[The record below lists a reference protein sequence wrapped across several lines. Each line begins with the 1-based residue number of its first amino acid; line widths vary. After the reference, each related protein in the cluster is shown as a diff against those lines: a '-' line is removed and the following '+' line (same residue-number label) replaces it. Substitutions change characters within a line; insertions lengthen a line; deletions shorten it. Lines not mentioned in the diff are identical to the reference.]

1 MCPSFGRMWYIRP
14 VGWAYKVTACAQ
26 TKKSCPIINTPQEY
40 GEEVPIMVKSP
51 ILKYKAWAGILT
63 KIAGLTADCVFSI
76 QDDVE
81 VILNYMSEMGA
92 DSSPLH
98 NLLGSFFDLV
108 TSYDQARSTLVD
120 KATTIEESESYL
132 KAIEHLD
139 LLSRERDEKFEE
151 VSIGCKSLEKVRK
164 KVKKLRDRRDVAKLE
179 AESKISAS
187 EEEFHKGSNISLGTK
202 NASNI
207 VDMKNQ
213 VLEAILLD
221 LSING
226 LPGMDAVRTGSFIK
240 YGLMLLGPY
249 YKLSPIRKEHPSS

>member
-1 MCPSFGRMWYIRP
+1 M
-14 VGWAYKVTACAQ
+14 
-26 TKKSCPIINTPQEY
+26 
-40 GEEVPIMVKSP
+40 
-51 ILKYKAWAGILT
+51 KAWAGILT
-63 KIAGLTADCVFSI
+63 KIAGLTADCVSSI

-92 DSSPLH
+92 DISPLH

-164 KVKKLRDRRDVAKLE
+164 KVKKLRDRRDVGNQE
-179 AESKISAS
+179 ARGGIQN
-187 EEEFHKGSNISLGTK
+187 F
-202 NASNI
+202 
-207 VDMKNQ
+207 
-213 VLEAILLD
+213 
-221 LSING
+221 
-226 LPGMDAVRTGSFIK
+226 SF
-240 YGLMLLGPY
+240 
-249 YKLSPIRKEHPSS
+249 